1 MRSLKK
7 RMKQLVLGIVVI
19 MFWLLVWQILAEKI
33 DSKIFLPT
41 PSDTWKAL
49 VLLSK
54 RALFWETILGSFIRI
69 VKGFLYAVVC
79 GVVLAVF
86 SAFLKG
92 VRLLLAPLMKLL
104 KAIPV
109 ASFIILVL
117 LWVDSENLSVLI
129 SFITVLPVIY
139 INVLQAFEQVDKN
152 MLEMAKVFR
161 MPFSRKL
168 RFLYIPCIL
177 PGFTAACKIGLGFCF
192 KSGIAAEVIG
202 LPAKSIGGE
211 LYKSKLYL
219 MTDEL
224 FAWTIVIILL
234 SVFFEGICIYILNKL
249 SSVSNRIH
257 KMAEHKTDAEKQ
269 ENSNLRE
276 KKEKQ
281 ENSNLGEK
289 KQEDTRLKKENE
301 EQTDSKDF
309 EVCLKNINKSFGK
322 QKVLEQVNICVK
334 SGKPKC
340 IMGASG
346 QGKTTLLRI
355 LMGMLK
361 LDEGMVMIPD
371 GKRMAVVFQEDR
383 LIEEATVYA
392 NLYAVLGSAFDYKV
406 AEAHLKM
413 TGLEEV
419 GEKVVRELSGGMKR
433 RVAIVRAVLTQ
444 PDILILDEAFKG
456 LDSENRDMVI
466 RYIRKFCGEKVILMV
481 SHDELE
487 AEKMGADIMVLERS
501 V

>member
-1 MRSLKK
+1 M
-7 RMKQLVLGIVVI
+7 
-19 MFWLLVWQILAEKI
+19 
-33 DSKIFLPT
+33 
-41 PSDTWKAL
+41 
-49 VLLSK
+49 
-54 RALFWETILGSFIRI
+54 
-69 VKGFLYAVVC
+69 
-79 GVVLAVF
+79 
-86 SAFLKG
+86 
-92 VRLLLAPLMKLL
+92 
-104 KAIPV
+104 
-109 ASFIILVL
+109 
-117 LWVDSENLSVLI
+117 
-129 SFITVLPVIY
+129 
-139 INVLQAFEQVDKN
+139 
-152 MLEMAKVFR
+152 
-161 MPFSRKL
+161 
-168 RFLYIPCIL
+168 
-177 PGFTAACKIGLGFCF
+177 
-192 KSGIAAEVIG
+192 
-202 LPAKSIGGE
+202 
-211 LYKSKLYL
+211 YKSKLYL

-466 RYIRKFCGEKVILMV
+466 RYIRKFCGERVILMV

-487 AEKMGADIMVLERS
+487 AEKMGADIMALERS

>member
-92 VRLLLAPLMKLL
+92 IRLLLAPFMKLL

-249 SSVSNRIH
+249 SNVSNRIH
-257 KMAEHKTDAEKQ
+257 KMSEHKTDAERETIAEKQ
-269 ENSNLRE
+269 EHSGLRE
-276 KKEKQ
+276 KSQ
-281 ENSNLGEK
+281 
-289 KQEDTRLKKENE
+289 ENE

-322 QKVLEQVNICVK
+322 RKVLEQVNICVK

-361 LDEGMVMIPD
+361 PDEGMVVIPD

-466 RYIRKFCGEKVILMV
+466 RYIRKFCGERVILMV

-487 AEKMGADIMVLERS
+487 AEKMGADIMALERS

>member
-69 VKGFLYAVVC
+69 VKGFLYAVIC

-249 SSVSNRIH
+249 SNVSNRIH
-257 KMAEHKTDAEKQ
+257 KMSEHKTDAERETIAEKQ
-269 ENSNLRE
+269 EHSGLRE
-276 KKEKQ
+276 KSQ
-281 ENSNLGEK
+281 
-289 KQEDTRLKKENE
+289 ENE

-371 GKRMAVVFQEDR
+371 GKRMTVVFQEDR